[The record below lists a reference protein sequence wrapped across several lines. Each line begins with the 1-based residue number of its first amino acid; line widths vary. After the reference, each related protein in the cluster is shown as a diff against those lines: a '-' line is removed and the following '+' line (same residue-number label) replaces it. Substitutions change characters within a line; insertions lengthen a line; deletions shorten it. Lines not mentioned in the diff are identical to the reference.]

1 MSYWVVGGT
10 YKDTNFEELQKG
22 SELERYGPYNSYNEA
37 KKEWDRLS
45 WLNVDNCNTR
55 YIILPHKQ
63 LVVKNTK
70 EIIKAVSLDPRIGD
84 FYNNPSFGY
93 GGYCLPKD
101 TKQLLANY
109 DKVPNNLIKAIVEAN
124 KIEEIKLAEK

>member
-70 EIIKAVSLDPRIGD
+70 EIIKPVSALKSKTTL
-84 FYNNPSFGY
+84 YNFF
-93 GGYCLPKD
+93 L
-101 TKQLLANY
+101 
-109 DKVPNNLIKAIVEAN
+109 N
-124 KIEEIKLAEK
+124 KKN